1 MGRTLPPK
9 RLYIDG
15 EENFEGHGSA
25 ILLLVR
31 EGIAHD
37 WTTLCKALK
46 FNPKHFHSG
55 HLDLENTIYELI
67 EAGLFL
73 SENTYLGPYKV
84 TDLAHKAVHSLG
96 LSLPQAAN
104 MPYFSG
110 FATRPFF
117 GKPKRIE
124 KAPHIFVLMPF
135 DKKLRGVYD
144 GPIKRACRSQ
154 RLSVERADDI
164 FSASEI
170 VNDIWNAI
178 VNCGA
183 LIADCTGRNP
193 NVFYELGLAH
203 TIGKP
208 VILISQRNEDVP
220 FDVHY
225 IRFIAYVPSLTGLR
239 KLESAL
245 RRTLREVG
253 KTVWA
258 A

>member
-1 MGRTLPPK
+1 MGRTLLTK

-15 EENFEGHGSA
+15 EEDFEAHGSA
-25 ILLLVR
+25 ILLLIR
-31 EGIAHD
+31 EGVARE
-37 WTTLCKALK
+37 WTTLCRALK

-55 HLDLENTIYELI
+55 HLELKGAIHELI
-67 EAGLFL
+67 DTGLLL
-73 SENTYLGPYKV
+73 SQNAHLGPYKV
-84 TDLAHKAVHSLG
+84 TDLAHQIIHSLG
-96 LSLPQAAN
+96 LSLTQAAN

-117 GKPKRIE
+117 GKPKRFE

-135 DKKLRGVYD
+135 DKKLRVVYD
-144 GPIKRACRSQ
+144 GPIKRACRSL

-170 VNDIWNAI
+170 VDDIWNAI

-183 LIADCTGRNP
+183 LIADCTDRNP

-203 TIGKP
+203 TVGKP

-225 IRFIAYVPSLTGLR
+225 IRFISYVLSPSGLR

-245 RRTLREVG
+245 RALSV
-253 KTVWA
+253 K
-258 A
+258 